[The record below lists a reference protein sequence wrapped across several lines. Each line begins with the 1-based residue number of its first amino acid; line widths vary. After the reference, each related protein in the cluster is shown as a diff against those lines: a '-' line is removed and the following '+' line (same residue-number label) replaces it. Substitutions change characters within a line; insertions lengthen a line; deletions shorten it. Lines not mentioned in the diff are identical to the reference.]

1 MILVE
6 ERSSAECE
14 NKKLIDERA
23 NLEEAISNLEQTA
36 QVAYQKH
43 RLEKVQ
49 EKLSKIF
56 FYRFQW
62 LWNPKNMLYN
72 WKLII

>member
-36 QVAYQKH
+36 QVAYQEH

-49 EKLSKIF
+49 EKLFKIF
-56 FYRFQW
+56 SMDFSAFGTQNICY
-62 LWNPKNMLYN
+62 
-72 WKLII
+72 IIES

>member
-36 QVAYQKH
+36 EVAYQEH

-49 EKLSKIF
+49 EKLFKTF
-56 FYRFQW
+56 FYGFQR
-62 LWNPKNMLYN
+62 LRNPKYMLHN
-72 WKLII
+72 